1 MKNNKGFSLVEL
13 LVSIAIV
20 AALSIYFYKI
30 INILSIKYNEV
41 EKEKNNIVNETY
53 ITRLIYDAL
62 DNEWDIFASEAN
74 DNITFSKTGETTK
87 IIEISNMTITSN
99 TSIVYS
105 DLQVGENTYTIDIK
119 YGTEDYPINI
129 YYYK

>member
-30 INILSIKYNEV
+30 ISILTIKYHEV

-53 ITRLIYDAL
+53 ITRLIYDGLANGYTITL
-62 DNEWDIFASEAN
+62 TNNQHGTCENCIIFTKSGI
-74 DNITFSKTGETTK
+74 DK
-87 IIEISNMTITSN
+87 IIKITNMTIN
-99 TSIVYS
+99 QVS
-105 DLQVGENTYTIDIK
+105 DTDVLPGSGPYTIPLEFNA
-119 YGTEDYPINI
+119 EDYSMTI
-129 YYYK
+129 YY